1 MLDVLT
7 AKLVSKWRLKRLNGV
22 TIYTVPY
29 RALNVRTQHHFVLV
43 INGPRLKENLTISN
57 LLALL
62 LLLYHGFSG
71 SICFYGYLL
80 IPTRMVRQRHSVPM
94 LREKGK
100 KEYAFLNVII
110 ISWLCNV
117 YNINSERF
125 EPTSHFIS
133 RWSMI
138 VETWAT
144 VNHTPITGLCP
155 TNLLSQKSTKTGPN
169 RNIRNVV
176 DINCVADHE
185 MNLEL
190 LPFNT
195 LNKAKTFP

>member
-1 MLDVLT
+1 MASEK
-7 AKLVSKWRLKRLNGV
+7 AKWSDV

-94 LREKGK
+94 LREKEK

-110 ISWLCNV
+110 IS
-117 YNINSERF
+117 
-125 EPTSHFIS
+125 
-133 RWSMI
+133 
-138 VETWAT
+138 
-144 VNHTPITGLCP
+144 
-155 TNLLSQKSTKTGPN
+155 
-169 RNIRNVV
+169 
-176 DINCVADHE
+176 
-185 MNLEL
+185 
-190 LPFNT
+190 
-195 LNKAKTFP
+195 